1 MKELFNM
8 ANCNTMLALAYIQE
22 SENPLHCLLYTSK
35 CAPDEKVR
43 PLSFC
48 MTVPFP

>member
-22 SENPLHCLLYTSK
+22 SENPYRLFAMLYNI
-35 CAPDEKVR
+35 AFLFR
-43 PLSFC
+43 QARN
-48 MTVPFP
+48 